1 MIITPETFAFLTTA
15 YSACFNKG
23 FTGAPTNVPKIALE
37 ASSAT
42 AQEIYAWMGQFPG
55 MREWVGDRH
64 IKNLNAYDYFI
75 KNEKFESTVA
85 IPREKLE
92 DDMYGVYAPMM
103 EQMGR
108 VAKVH
113 PDQKLFYLLNN
124 GFTIDCY
131 DGQPFFDTD
140 HPGFGPGGVPISV
153 SNMLPAVGAPGPAWF
168 LLDTKQPVKP
178 LVWQT
183 RVPYTFTTI
192 MKDDDR
198 GVFLRD
204 EYLFGIRARVNA
216 GFGFW
221 QCAYGSLQPLTA
233 GTFAAARVAMAT
245 LRGDQGQILGIEG
258 NTLVCGPSNE
268 AAARLLL
275 KATSV
280 DATSNIWHEA
290 AELIVTPY
298 LD

>member
-1 MIITPETFAFLTTA
+1 
-15 YSACFNKG
+15 
-23 FTGAPTNVPKIALE
+23 
-37 ASSAT
+37 
-42 AQEIYAWMGQFPG
+42 
-55 MREWVGDRH
+55 
-64 IKNLNAYDYFI
+64 
-75 KNEKFESTVA
+75 
-85 IPREKLE
+85 
-92 DDMYGVYAPMM
+92 MYGVYAPMM

-108 VAKVH
+108 AAKVH
-113 PDQKLFYLLNN
+113 PDQMLFYLLAN

-131 DGQPFFDTD
+131 DGQPFFDAD
-140 HPGFGPGGVPISV
+140 HPGFGPDGVPISV
-153 SNMLPAVGAPGPAWF
+153 SNLQPAEGTAGPAWF

-183 RVPYTFTTI
+183 RIPYNFTTI
-192 MKDDDR
+192 MKDTDR

-221 QCAYGSLQPLTA
+221 QCAYGSVQPLTA
-233 GTFAAARVAMAT
+233 ANFALARAAMAT
-245 LRGDQGQILGIEG
+245 LRGDQGQILGIEA

-280 DATSNIWHEA
+280 EATSNIWHESA
-290 AELIVTPY
+290 DLIVTPY
-298 LD
+298 LQ